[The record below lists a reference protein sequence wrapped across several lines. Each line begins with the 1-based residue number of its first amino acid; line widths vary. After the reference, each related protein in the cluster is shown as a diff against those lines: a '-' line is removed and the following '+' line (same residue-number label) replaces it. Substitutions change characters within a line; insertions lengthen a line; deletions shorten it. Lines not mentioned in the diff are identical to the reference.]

1 MDWNSDETIDSE
13 ACAALL
19 HCAAKTVEELARQGK
34 LPGMKF
40 GNSWMFFRDQVISE
54 AKKMAIEEAAQ
65 RRTQLTS
72 VPPVAVHLGFPT
84 KKRRS
89 PPKLPPLFDLDEPF
103 DSKTE

>member
-13 ACAALL
+13 ACADLL

-54 AKKMAIEEAAQ
+54 AKKMALEEAAQ
-65 RRTQLTS
+65 RRTQSTS
-72 VPPVAVHLGFPT
+72 VSPVAVHLDFPI

-89 PPKLPPLFDLDEPF
+89 PPKLPPLFDTGGHF
-103 DSKTE
+103 DPTAE